1 MGSEAEVR
9 ESHEQFSAAWS
20 LYAHCSGAGEIVDM
34 DGLRV
39 MNVRQPWFLMN
50 AALLT
55 KPVPSPAHLA
65 VRAQAAMTY
74 FGREHR
80 PWFLAGS
87 QRWLDGASG
96 GTHRAGGLARFGHDQ
111 CRHHQ

>member
-1 MGSEAEVR
+1 MRPRAHAPHRRGVSMVNEAEVR

-20 LYAHCSGAGEIVDM
+20 LYARCSGVGEVVDM
-34 DGLRV
+34 DGLRIA
-39 MNVRQPWFLMN
+39 NARHPWFLMN

-55 KPVPSPAHLA
+55 APVSSQATLEGRAH
-65 VRAQAAMTY
+65 AAMAY

-87 QRWLDGASG
+87 QQWL
-96 GTHRAGGLARFGHDQ
+96 
-111 CRHHQ
+111 